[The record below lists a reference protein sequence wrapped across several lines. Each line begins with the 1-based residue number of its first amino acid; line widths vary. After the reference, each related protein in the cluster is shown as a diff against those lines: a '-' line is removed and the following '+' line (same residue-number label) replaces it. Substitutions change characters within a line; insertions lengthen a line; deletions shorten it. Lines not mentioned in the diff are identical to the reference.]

1 MNVSMNWLSDYIQSH
16 IDPDDLAEKISL
28 HAQEVADVRPLY
40 AADGLVLGRVEST
53 EAIPDSKNK
62 RCVVTVNGAPRTIV
76 CGAPNVA
83 PGQDVIVADIG
94 ATLPG
99 DVTIQK
105 ATINGIES
113 AGMIVSLS
121 ELGIDKKYH
130 QETGIH
136 VLNEPQNDT
145 SFGLD
150 DTVVEIELTP
160 NRMDLMSML
169 GVAYEV
175 SALYKVPLTLPEVT
189 VKEAAKANPYT
200 IESDTP
206 KCMAYYGRVIENVT
220 VQESPEWL
228 KNRLIAA
235 GIRPINTIVDVTNY
249 IMIDLGQPL
258 HAFDSDTIGTQSI
271 RVKTADADTTFQTL
285 DGQTRAL
292 KSGDILI
299 TDGKRPIALGGV
311 MGGLDTEV
319 TSATT
324 TLFLESAIFDETQ
337 IGQTSRRLDLR
348 SEASLRYE
356 RGIAHDRAI
365 LALNKAATMIQ
376 ALSGGEILNGIAEHV
391 QTPNTPWTVSLQTSR
406 VNQLLGTTLSD
417 AAIKALLERL
427 QLTVKTTKET
437 LEVTIPPRRL
447 DLHTEQDLIEEVGR
461 LYGYNHLDVRLP
473 STQTQGYLT
482 DHQKR
487 RRMVKSHLEG
497 LGFFESI
504 TYSLTRPDLEEGFVS
519 REPTAVLRPLST
531 AQQTLKQTVV
541 PGLLEVLSYHHAR
554 QMDDVKIYELRNL
567 YWEEEIETLGIA
579 MSGASTHSSWKP
591 PVPVDF
597 YSIKGLVQHVLAM
610 FNVTA
615 EFVASSLEAMHP
627 HQTAEIRING
637 EVCGFVGK
645 VHPETASQYDL
656 KDIYVAELYITSL
669 AAKRDRHITYEPVTK
684 MQSVRRD
691 LALVVDKTIPAG
703 VLLNTIESSNVPY
716 LIDAEIFDVY
726 TGLPLLDSEKSLAIR
741 VAFNDTHQTFKTGDI
756 DALMNQLLTHLK
768 NEHAVKLRT

>member
-1 MNVSMNWLSDYIQSH
+1 MNVSMKWLSDYIQSH
-16 IDPDDLAEKISL
+16 IDPNDLAEKISL

-40 AADGLVLGRVEST
+40 AAEGLVLGRVEST

-62 RCVVTVNGAPRTIV
+62 RCVVTVNGTQRTIV

-130 QETGIH
+130 QESGIH
-136 VLNEPQNDT
+136 VVNDPHHDA

-175 SALYKVPLTLPEVT
+175 SAIYEVPLTLPEVT
-189 VKEAAKANPYT
+189 VKEVAKVNPYT
-200 IESDTP
+200 ITSDTP

-220 VQESPEWL
+220 VKDSPEWL

-258 HAFDSDTIGTQSI
+258 HAFDSDTIGTQAI
-271 RVKTADADTTFQTL
+271 RVKTAETDTTFQTL

-319 TSATT
+319 TQSTT
-324 TLFLESAIFDETQ
+324 TIFLESAIFEDRQ

-365 LALNKAATMIQ
+365 LALNKAVTMIQ
-376 ALSGGEILNGIAEHV
+376 ALSGGEILKGIAEHV
-391 QTPNTPWTVSLQTSR
+391 QTPPTPWTVSLQTSR

-417 AAIKALLERL
+417 AEIKALLERL
-427 QLTVKTTKET
+427 QLTVKSTKET

-447 DLHTEQDLIEEVGR
+447 DLHTDQDLIEEVGR
-461 LYGYNHLDVRLP
+461 LYGYNHLDIRLP

-487 RRMVKSHLEG
+487 RRAIKSHLEG

-504 TYSLTRPDLEEGFVS
+504 TYSLTHPDLERGFVS

-531 AQQTLKQTVV
+531 DQQTLKQTVV

-554 QMDDVKIYELRNL
+554 QMDDAKIYELRTL

-579 MSGASTHSSWKP
+579 MSGTSTHSSWKP

-610 FNVTA
+610 FNVSA
-615 EFVASSLEAMHP
+615 EFVASRLEAMHP
-627 HQTAEIRING
+627 HQTAEIRIAG
-637 EVCGFVGK
+637 QVCGFVGK

-656 KDIYVAELYITSL
+656 KDIYVAELYITRL
-669 AAKRDRHITYEPVTK
+669 AAMSDRHITYTPVTK

-691 LALVVDKTIPAG
+691 LALLVDKTIPAG
-703 VLLNTIESSNVPY
+703 VVLSTIKSSNVPY
-716 LIDAEIFDVY
+716 LVDAEIFDVY
-726 TGLPLLDSEKSLAIR
+726 TGSPLLDSEKSLAIR
-741 VAFNDTHQTFKTGDI
+741 VAFNDANQTFKTEDI
-756 DALMNQLLTHLK
+756 DALMDQLLTHLK